1 MIRSG
6 VASGDITPEPGPV
19 LQGHWNTNPSH
30 SVLYPLEVRAVVFAD
45 GDTQIAIAT
54 LDVIGI
60 TRATTDR
67 IRATSGKYHSK
78 RQRNGSVQP
87 HTLRPPHIAVFGH
100 DPRPRIYGSHSRN
113 HRRVHS
119 RSRRKS
125 PARNS
130 WPGMWIRAF

>member
-45 GDTQIAIAT
+45 GDAKIAIAT

-60 TRATTDR
+60 TRAITDR
-67 IRATSGKYHSK
+67 IRAKVANIIPGD
-78 RQRNGSVQP
+78 SV
-87 HTLRPPHIAVFGH
+87 
-100 DPRPRIYGSHSRN
+100 
-113 HRRVHS
+113 
-119 RSRRKS
+119 
-125 PARNS
+125 
-130 WPGMWIRAF
+130 